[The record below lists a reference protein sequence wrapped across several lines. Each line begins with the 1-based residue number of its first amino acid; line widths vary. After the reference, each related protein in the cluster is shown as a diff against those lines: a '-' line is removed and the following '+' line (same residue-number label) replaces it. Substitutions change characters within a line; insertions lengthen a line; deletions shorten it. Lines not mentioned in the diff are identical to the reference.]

1 MPSPPS
7 SYPLTATNSSLPP
20 HLPTPPNP
28 LSSYTS
34 QSAEQTP
41 DSPYTKG
48 YTQGYN
54 HPHNHPLTHSSYSH
68 SSYTPQPSLYTPAP
82 VRVPTPLPPHSD
94 RAHPHATHSHVTYL
108 NTFTEQSQLSTM
120 SIQLNRE
127 KQRSKE
133 LYDEL
138 NALRNTAHTSS
149 DKAGLTTSTLTRA
162 NHELTTEVNHLAAK
176 VLDLE
181 LHLNSARKAS
191 DQTREDF
198 RRVKLVFEGRL
209 EECQK
214 TTSQTITS
222 AETSLTHYND
232 EWAKKLEQ
240 ERILW
245 VKKMRAQE
253 EMTEHNLMSVQT
265 QFSDAHDFYAD
276 HIKKVNKEK
285 QREEERRRAVMDE
298 LEATREELVR
308 EKAARKALTS
318 QLKKERKWREKCLNL
333 TQQTMELRSENEEGK
348 EEPTLPEKSRL
359 QVDTPHPA
367 QAPHTPLDPASKAYL
382 QVSRLRD
389 GEPPTQA
396 AKTIKYSYWCRRETT
411 GSCSFV

>member
-1 MPSPPS
+1 
-7 SYPLTATNSSLPP
+7 
-20 HLPTPPNP
+20 
-28 LSSYTS
+28 
-34 QSAEQTP
+34 
-41 DSPYTKG
+41 
-48 YTQGYN
+48 
-54 HPHNHPLTHSSYSH
+54 
-68 SSYTPQPSLYTPAP
+68 
-82 VRVPTPLPPHSD
+82 
-94 RAHPHATHSHVTYL
+94 
-108 NTFTEQSQLSTM
+108 
-120 SIQLNRE
+120 
-127 KQRSKE
+127 
-133 LYDEL
+133 
-138 NALRNTAHTSS
+138 
-149 DKAGLTTSTLTRA
+149 
-162 NHELTTEVNHLAAK
+162 
-176 VLDLE
+176 
-181 LHLNSARKAS
+181 
-191 DQTREDF
+191 
-198 RRVKLVFEGRL
+198 
-209 EECQK
+209 
-214 TTSQTITS
+214 
-222 AETSLTHYND
+222 
-232 EWAKKLEQ
+232 
-240 ERILW
+240 
-245 VKKMRAQE
+245 
-253 EMTEHNLMSVQT
+253 MSVQT